1 MYQTQ
6 RRYLLTQGLPA
17 KLQARLKPEDASV
30 IADGYLEPAR
40 TDSGFTRVRLETRF
54 QYKPFA
60 RLSHKVGRGWKR
72 RVEHT
77 PISEDD
83 ARRMLRWCPY
93 RLLKRRYKFDGCTID
108 VYEPPLAGV
117 IVIETNRP
125 ELPAFLKAV
134 PGVLDVTDS
143 LDGFQLAQLAHELRQ
158 QIDAEPLNLVVGS
171 TSHLPRIVLTGGPC
185 SGKSTVLTT
194 LKGRYP
200 KSLHCIPEVASI
212 VIGQLGLKPWNG
224 GDRNLLGCQSLM
236 YRVQHSF
243 EDAADLQARLD
254 GKKALLLD
262 RGIGDISAYLPGG
275 MDQMESFLF
284 TSVMTEHSRY
294 DLVICLEMPSREI
307 YEAQCANNPARTEN
321 YDQACVKAKLV
332 QEAWKLHQNF
342 QLIPDVGDWPTKEQ
356 AVLRLVREFLK
367 SRQ

>member
-1 MYQTQ
+1 
-6 RRYLLTQGLPA
+6 
-17 KLQARLKPEDASV
+17 
-30 IADGYLEPAR
+30 
-40 TDSGFTRVRLETRF
+40 
-54 QYKPFA
+54 
-60 RLSHKVGRGWKR
+60 
-72 RVEHT
+72 
-77 PISEDD
+77 
-83 ARRMLRWCPY
+83 MLRWCPY
-93 RLLKRRYKFDGCTID
+93 RLLKRRYQVDSCTID
-108 VYEPPLAGV
+108 VYESPLAGV
-117 IVIETNRP
+117 IVVETNHQK
-125 ELPAFLKAV
+125 LPAFLRKV

-158 QIDAEPLNLVVGS
+158 QIDAEPLDLVVGS

-185 SGKSTVLTT
+185 SGKSTVLAS

-200 KSLHCIPEVASI
+200 KSLHCIPEVATI
-212 VIGQLGLKPWNG
+212 VIGQLGLKPWTG

-254 GKKALLLD
+254 GRKALLLD

-275 MDQMESFLF
+275 LKQLESFLF
-284 TSVMTEHSRY
+284 TGVATEYGRY
-294 DLVICLEMPSREI
+294 DLVICLEIPSRAT

-332 QEAWKLHQNF
+332 QQAWKLHPNF
-342 QLIPDVGDWPTKEQ
+342 QLVPDAGDWPTKEK

-367 SRQ
+367 THK